1 MKRMILSY
9 IGTFA
14 GLAVA
19 AFGIVA
25 FVLTSGILIGSSTGV
40 GRVVHYLFDIPV
52 SYTVFA
58 FNGIL
63 FLTGQMIA
71 E

>member
-1 MKRMILSY
+1 MRDL
-9 IGTFA
+9 
-14 GLAVA
+14 LLRLLELWLL
-19 AFGIVA
+19 
-25 FVLTSGILIGSSTGV
+25 LTSGILIGSSTGV

-63 FLTGQMIA
+63 FLTGQMKA

>member
-25 FVLTSGILIGSSTGV
+25 LLTSGILIGSSTGV

-63 FLTGQMIA
+63 FLTGQMKA

>member
-1 MKRMILSY
+1 MWL
-9 IGTFA
+9 
-14 GLAVA
+14 L
-19 AFGIVA
+19 
-25 FVLTSGILIGSSTGV
+25 LTSGILIGSSTGV

-63 FLTGQMIA
+63 FLTGQMKA